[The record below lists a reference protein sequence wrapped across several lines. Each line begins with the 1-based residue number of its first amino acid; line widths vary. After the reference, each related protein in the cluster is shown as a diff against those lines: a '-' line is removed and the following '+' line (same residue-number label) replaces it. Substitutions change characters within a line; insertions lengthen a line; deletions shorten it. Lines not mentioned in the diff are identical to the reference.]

1 MIAGR
6 DPTERVGDV
15 NATADRRIGEVN
27 ATADQQI
34 GKVNATVDKRVGDV
48 NATADS
54 TEPASCCLMPHL
66 FHSMWNVV
74 IMI

>member
-34 GKVNATVDKRVGDV
+34 GKVNATVDKRVGEV
-48 NATADS
+48 NTTADS
-54 TEPASCCLMPHL
+54 TKPASCCLISPIACG
-66 FHSMWNVV
+66 MWSL
-74 IMI
+74 